1 MTALALVDHEGR
13 VLEDFNPTTPSGEL
27 LVDQPP
33 IESLD
38 VVAAREAARQ
48 STTVKEA
55 QLTCL
60 PNSNIESRH
69 G

>member
-27 LVDQPP
+27 SVDQPP

-38 VVAAREAARQ
+38 VVAAREAEKQ
-48 STTVKEA
+48 STKVKEA
-55 QLTCL
+55 K
-60 PNSNIESRH
+60 
-69 G
+69 